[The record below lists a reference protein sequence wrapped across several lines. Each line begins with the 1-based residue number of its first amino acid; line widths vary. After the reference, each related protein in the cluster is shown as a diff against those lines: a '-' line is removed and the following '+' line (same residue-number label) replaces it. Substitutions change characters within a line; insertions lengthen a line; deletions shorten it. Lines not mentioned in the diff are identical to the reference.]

1 MITSSV
7 NIRARI
13 VDVFRRDLIGPLPER
28 VCPSDADLQRERL
41 SDSENDRPS
50 RWYLAGFLAPADD
63 AAGMEAEE
71 IEQPELVAVE
81 EAEIDVSESD
91 GDGAGGPAGDQD
103 QPEAPNTARRF
114 LPSSIGL
121 TVLLPLDVNEIE
133 ALVTW
138 ADMDRAGHAT
148 LRVEHHRPI
157 EAGDLA
163 GP

>member
-1 MITSSV
+1 MSTSSV

-63 AAGMEAEE
+63 AAGMEAE
-71 IEQPELVAVE
+71 
-81 EAEIDVSESD
+81 IDVSESE
-91 GDGAGGPAGDQD
+91 GDGAGGAAGDQERPD
-103 QPEAPNTARRF
+103 SPSTTRRF

-121 TVLLPLDVNEIE
+121 TVLLPPDVNEIE
-133 ALVTW
+133 AFVSW
-138 ADMDRAGHAT
+138 
-148 LRVEHHRPI
+148 
-157 EAGDLA
+157 GDYRTE
-163 GP
+163 PP